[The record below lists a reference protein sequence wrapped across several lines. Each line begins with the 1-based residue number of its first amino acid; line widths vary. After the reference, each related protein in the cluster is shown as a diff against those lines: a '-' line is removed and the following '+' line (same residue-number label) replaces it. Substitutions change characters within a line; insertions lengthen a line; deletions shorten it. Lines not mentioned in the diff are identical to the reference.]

1 VLRAGALRPRQAPRR
16 SGGMDEHPN
25 AKLVRE
31 MIDDP
36 VNTEVVF
43 GS

>member
-1 VLRAGALRPRQAPRR
+1 
-16 SGGMDEHPN
+16 MDEHPN

-36 VNTEVVF
+36 VNTEVAFVSDDVEWNF
-43 GS
+43 IGPIPP